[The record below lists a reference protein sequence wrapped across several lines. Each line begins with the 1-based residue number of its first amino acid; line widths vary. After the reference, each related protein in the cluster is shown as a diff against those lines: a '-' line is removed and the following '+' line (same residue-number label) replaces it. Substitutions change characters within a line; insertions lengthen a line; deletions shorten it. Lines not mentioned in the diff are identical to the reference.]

1 MSEGPLGIFGAG
13 GCGRGIMPLARAQYP
28 NRLLVFVEDVPH
40 ADTCNGH
47 PLVAL
52 SDFAC
57 TNGASIAIAVS
68 NPAVRQRV
76 AAMWQA
82 TGLGFFDVRAT
93 GIITMDDVEFGPGA
107 LIAPFCTFTSNIRV
121 GAHFHSN
128 LYSYVEH
135 DCRIGDFVTFAP
147 SVRCNGNVTIGDG
160 AYIGCGAMI
169 RQGVKVGAGATVGM
183 GAVVISEVAAG
194 TTVVGNPAR
203 VLVRR

>member
-28 NRLLVFVEDVPH
+28 GRRLVFVEDTPH
-40 ADTCNGH
+40 AGSCNGH
-47 PLVAL
+47 PVVAL
-52 SDFAC
+52 SDFAQAD
-57 TNGASIAIAVS
+57 GASIAIAVAD
-68 NPAVRQRV
+68 PTVRQRI
-76 AAMWQA
+76 AATCKA
-82 TGLGFFDVRAT
+82 AGLGFFDVRAGDT
-93 GIITMDDVEFGPGA
+93 MTMDDVEIGPGG
-107 LIAPFCTFTSNIRV
+107 LVSPFCTFTSNIRV

-147 SVRCNGNVTIGDG
+147 SVRCNGNVTIGDC

-169 RQGVKVGAGATVGM
+169 RQGVTIGEGATVGM
-183 GAVVISEVAAG
+183 GAVVVADVAAG

-203 VLVRR
+203 LLVRR